1 MSHDDTAAHL
11 AGNLPEY
18 FPSSKN
24 SGNYKLLKPVADEL
38 DKHEEDIDDIGF
50 ATRVQTADTYDQLRK
65 LGDLVSLPPNENETK
80 EHYRARLI
88 AEYAIVTCEGTIS
101 DILNTIAEIF
111 DASVSNIRY
120 AEPAGGENGTVEI
133 GMPGMALDESQLTDT
148 EAVEIIERL
157 LAASYRLE
165 GYRIGTFTYITP
177 TDYSNN
183 NHDASLGYDGLDASG
198 DPKDNGGT
206 YAGLLE

>member
-18 FPSSKN
+18 FPSAEST
-24 SGNYKLLKPVADEL
+24 GNYKLLKPVADEL
-38 DKHEEDIDDIGF
+38 DKHEGDIDDIGF
-50 ATRVQTADTYDQLRK
+50 ATRVQTAETFDQLKK
-65 LGDLVSLPPNENETK
+65 LGSLVSLPPNEGETR

-88 AEYAIVTCEGTIS
+88 AEYAITTCEGTIE
-101 DILNTIAEIF
+101 DILNTVAEIF
-111 DASVSNIRY
+111 EADVSNIRY
-120 AEPAGGENGTVEI
+120 AEPAGGENGTIEL
-133 GMPGMALDESQLTDT
+133 GLPGLALDESQLTDA
-148 EAVEIIERL
+148 EAIEIAERL
-157 LAASYRLE
+157 LAASYRVE

-177 TDYSNN
+177 TDYENN
-183 NHDASLGYDGLDASG
+183 LHNPSLGYDGLDANG